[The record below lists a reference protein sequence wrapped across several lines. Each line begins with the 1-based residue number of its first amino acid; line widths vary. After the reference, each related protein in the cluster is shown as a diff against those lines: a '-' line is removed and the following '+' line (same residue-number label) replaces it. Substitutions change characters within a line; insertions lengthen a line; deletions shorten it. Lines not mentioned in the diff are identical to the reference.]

1 MRTLLLYRILFI
13 VAVYSCAAWPAKAQP
28 YPNCQVTDYGAE
40 DGMMQEVISQIDQDL
55 RGFIW
60 IGTRN
65 GLYKFD
71 GYSFRNYKAVA
82 HQKHTLSNNRILR
95 LCTTAYGDVW
105 CLTYDNKAFI
115 FDTATEQFYNVLSSV
130 DESRP
135 GNDVRKI
142 FHLAN
147 GFAWL
152 VCDDGLCYRIDEKN
166 YQTREGITYSGKVN
180 GNAVNAVFLDE
191 DGDEW
196 LLTDQGIFIYGKKKL
211 ECSDT
216 YDYIMYGDDTLYL
229 ASKTG
234 HLAYYDKA
242 ANKLCGVKIPTRIS
256 TINSMGWVANRY
268 LSLSTDQGL
277 ILMDGSQHRWQ
288 TISVAR
294 RAGESDEVTMVYE
307 DRLGELWI
315 FLANEAGIVRY
326 VPTTGEKQH
335 LQLSSA
341 STDTENFG
349 RRLAFEDRQG
359 TLWIVPNKG
368 DFGYFDRERKQ
379 LCHFYTDPD
388 DSASLFLPY
397 VRFSFM
403 DRQGN
408 CWLLG
413 SRGMKKL
420 SSYPNAYDLQ
430 TYDVH
435 TETRA
440 LFKDRE
446 KRLWVCSKNKHVRI
460 YRPDGTL
467 LGYLTP
473 DGNISTSTATFQQNV
488 YAICQQ
494 KDGTLWLGTRGG
506 GLFRLTPRGGN
517 SGGYQV
523 QRFVHQTDD
532 PYSLSGNDIYSI
544 ITDSHDRLWIGCY
557 GEGLNLLDSE
567 AGNIR
572 FINYHNAFR
581 SYPSKN
587 CNRIRCMMETSSGTI
602 LVGTTF
608 GLVSFSSDFSN
619 PEKVKFYHNIQD
631 DTVETSLAGNDVM
644 HIFQTSAGDV
654 YLLTY
659 SFGVNKVLSDNL
671 LSNRILFRNYNEQDG
686 LESTFVLSMIEDAQ
700 RRLWI
705 VSEKSLTQFS
715 PETGTF
721 SNFNLHFL
729 HKGMNFTE
737 ALPALDAD
745 DHLVFATDAGVMRV
759 DPRKM
764 VKSDYVPPVV
774 LTELRVNGKRLSA
787 DADELEQLSL
797 RPSER
802 NLSVRFAALDYTHPQ
817 DIQYAYR
824 LEGLEDEW
832 NYNNDGRVAN
842 YLNLPPGDYRLQV
855 KATNSDG
862 VWVDNVRTL
871 PIRVLPTFWE
881 TPWAWFVYLALLLL
895 VAGVTAYIFFYIY
908 RLRHQVDMEQELS
921 NIKLRFFTDVSHELR
936 TPLTLIASPVSEVL
950 EDKSISPFVREN
962 LTLVYKNTER
972 MLRLVNQI
980 LDFRK
985 IQNNK
990 MKLLVEQT
998 ELVSFLAKVGENFQP
1013 MADEKHISYTI
1024 DAPQGELYGW
1034 VDREKVETIV
1044 FNLLS
1049 NAFKYT
1055 LSDKSIR
1062 LTIRGEAGNVVIS
1075 VKDEGIGIA
1084 SDKLKSLFLRFETLS
1099 RSRNL
1104 LQPSSGI
1111 GLSLVKELVTLHH
1124 ATIDVEST
1132 PGQGSCFRV
1141 TIPIARSV
1149 YETDAHAELILS
1161 DGPAPAADRAE
1172 APLTLNEETD
1182 AEDESVRNCADAEDG
1197 AEADASKESDKAALK
1212 GADAE
1217 VADSA
1222 EADALK
1228 GTDKD
1233 ALKGVDAEAAA
1244 GVDKAELK
1252 DAEAVAPDGKDA
1264 PDEERQTILIVEDN
1278 RELGTFLK
1286 RTLSQTYSVLLAPNG
1301 EEGLRLATENIPDM
1315 ILSDV
1320 MMPVMDG
1327 LEMVRQLKA
1336 NADTCYIP
1344 VILLSAK
1351 SALDDRIAALEQGI
1365 DDYITKPFSSSLL
1378 KLRIATFF
1386 QKRKQLQELLMKQ
1399 LSTAAPA
1406 EVGKAEE
1413 QQAEVTWEPSQ
1424 PESYQYD
1431 QHFMKQVMEFLEE
1444 QMDNSELTI
1453 DDFAAH
1459 LCLSRSI
1466 FYRKLKTIVGVT
1478 PVDFV
1483 REMRIKRAAQLI
1495 ESTDYTFSQIAYMTG
1510 FTDPKYF
1517 SRCFKK
1523 VKGVSPS
1530 DYKSQLGQ
1538 VS

>member
-1 MRTLLLYRILFI
+1 MKTWLHRLYLIILCCCCVG
-13 VAVYSCAAWPAKAQP
+13 VAQAQS
-28 YPNCQVTDYGAE
+28 YPNCQVTDFSADNGLK
-40 DGMMQEVISQIDQDL
+40 QEVLSQVVQDQK
-55 RGFIW
+55 GFIW

-82 HQKHTLSNNRILR
+82 HQPYTLSNNRLTRINE
-95 LCTTAYGDVW
+95 TAYGDVW
-105 CLTYDNKAFI
+105 CVTYDKKAFV
-115 FDTATEQFYNVLSSV
+115 FDSENERFYNVLASEEEAGISH
-130 DESRP
+130 
-135 GNDVRKI
+135 DVRKI
-142 FHLAN
+142 FPLSN
-147 GFAWL
+147 GFTW
-152 VCDDGLCYRIDEKN
+152 VICTDGYCYRIDEKH
-166 YQTREGITYSGKVN
+166 YQTREGITYSGKIN
-180 GNAVNAVFLDE
+180 GNDVNAIFLDA

-196 LLTDQGIFIYGKKKL
+196 LLTDKGVSVYGKKKL

-216 YDYIMYGDDTLYL
+216 YNYIRYCDDMLYL

-234 HLAYYDKA
+234 TLAYYDKG
-242 ANKLCGVKIPTRIS
+242 ANKLCGVEIPKAVIRIS
-256 TINSMGWVANRY
+256 ALDWIGNRY
-268 LSLSTDQGL
+268 LSLCTDQGL
-277 ILMDGSQHRWQ
+277 ILIDVHQHRSQ
-288 TISVAR
+288 TIGIAR
-294 RAGESDEVTMVYE
+294 HGGESNEVTMVYE
-307 DRLGELWI
+307 DRLGELWL
-315 FLANEAGIVRY
+315 FPANAEGVVRY

-335 LQLSSA
+335 LHLSSA
-341 STDTENFG
+341 NTGKDSSG
-349 RRLAFEDRQG
+349 RKLVFEDRQG
-359 TLWIVPNKG
+359 NLWIVPNKG
-368 DFGYFDRERKQ
+368 DFGYFDRDRKQ

-388 DSASLFLPY
+388 NPASLFLPY
-397 VRFSFM
+397 VRSSFM

-430 TYDVH
+430 TYDEH

-440 LFKDRE
+440 LFKDKE
-446 KRLWVCSKNKHVRI
+446 KRMWVCSKSKHVRI
-460 YRPDGTL
+460 YRPDGIL
-467 LGYLTP
+467 QGYLTP
-473 DGNISTSTATFQQNV
+473 DGNITPSATPFNQNV
-488 YAICQQ
+488 YTICQQ

-506 GLFRLTPRGGN
+506 GLFRLTPRGG
-517 SGGYQV
+517 SSSGYQV
-523 QRFVHQTDD
+523 QRFVHQADD

-557 GEGLNLLDSE
+557 GEGLNLLESE
-567 AGNIR
+567 AGHIR

-587 CNRIRCMMETSSGTI
+587 CNNIRCMMETSGGTI

-631 DTVETSLAGNDVM
+631 DTVETSLAGNDIM

-654 YLLTY
+654 YLLTF
-659 SFGVNKVLSDNL
+659 SFGVNKVLSDKL
-671 LSNRILFRNYNEQDG
+671 LSNRIQFRNYNEQNG
-686 LESTFVLSMIEDAQ
+686 LESTFVLSMVEDAQ

-705 VSEKSLTQFS
+705 VSEKSLTQFDPATES
-715 PETGTF
+715 F
-721 SNFNLHFL
+721 SNFNLNFL

-745 DHLVFATDAGVMRV
+745 DHLVFATDGGVMRV

-824 LEGLEDEW
+824 LEGLEEEW
-832 NYNNDGRVAN
+832 NYNNDGRMAN

-881 TPWAWFVYLALLLL
+881 TPWAWLVYLALLLL
-895 VAGVTAYIFFYIY
+895 IAGVTAYIFFFIY

-998 ELVSFLAKVGENFQP
+998 PVVSFVRKVGENFQP
-1013 MADEKHISYTI
+1013 MADEKHITYTI
-1024 DAPQGELYGW
+1024 DAPHDEAYGW
-1034 VDREKVETIV
+1034 IDREKVETIV

-1055 LSDKSIR
+1055 LPDKHIR
-1062 LTIRGEAGNVVIS
+1062 LEVRKETGKVVIS

-1141 TIPIARSV
+1141 DIPIARAE
-1149 YETDAHAELILS
+1149 YEADPHAELILS
-1161 DGPAPAADRAE
+1161 DGE
-1172 APLTLNEETD
+1172 
-1182 AEDESVRNCADAEDG
+1182 ESV
-1197 AEADASKESDKAALK
+1197 S
-1212 GADAE
+1212 
-1217 VADSA
+1217 DSA
-1222 EADALK
+1222 NEPLVEEQNK
-1228 GTDKD
+1228 GFINPTLEND
-1233 ALKGVDAEAAA
+1233 GTSEAA
-1244 GVDKAELK
+1244 GE
-1252 DAEAVAPDGKDA
+1252 GDA
-1264 PDEERQTILIVEDN
+1264 PEEERQTILIVEDN

-1286 RTLSQTYSVLLAPNG
+1286 RTLSQTYSVLLASNG

-1327 LEMVRQLKA
+1327 LEMVRRLKE

-1378 KLRIATFF
+1378 KLRIASFF

-1406 EVGKAEE
+1406 ESGKAEE
-1413 QQAEVTWEPSQ
+1413 QQGEVTWEPSQ

-1530 DYKSQLGQ
+1530 DYKSHCGGN
-1538 VS
+1538 